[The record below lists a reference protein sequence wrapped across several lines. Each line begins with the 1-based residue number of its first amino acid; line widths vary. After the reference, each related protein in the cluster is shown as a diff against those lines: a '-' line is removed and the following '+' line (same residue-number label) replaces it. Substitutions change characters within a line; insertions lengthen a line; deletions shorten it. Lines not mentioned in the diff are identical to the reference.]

1 MRKSRRL
8 DTIPPYL
15 FAEIDKKKAAAM
27 ARGVDVINLGVG
39 DPDTPTP
46 ESIIAAAH
54 TAIDDPATH
63 NYPPYE
69 GTGDFR
75 KAVATYYQNRFGVT
89 VDPANEVMA
98 LIGSKEGIAHIALAF
113 LDEGDVCLVPDPGYP
128 VYGIG
133 TRLAGAEPYAMPL
146 KADRSF
152 LPDFSAIPTEIARRA
167 KLMHLNYPNNPTG
180 AIADVKFFEEAVAFA
195 KQYDL
200 VIAHDL
206 AYSEIGPRGYR
217 SPSFLQAKG
226 AKDVG
231 IEFNSLSKTFN
242 MTGWRIG
249 MAVGN
254 PDVIAAL
261 GVVKTNVD
269 SGAFKA
275 IQRAAEVALLGD
287 QSHLDTLNALYDRR
301 RDILLAG
308 LKKLGWETVS
318 AAATFYVWVPV
329 PEGTTSIE
337 FAGRLL
343 DEAGIVVPPG
353 VGYGDHGEG
362 YIRFALTAPEER
374 IALAIE
380 RMEQAGIRYK
390 QPANISG

>member
-15 FAEIDKKKAAAM
+15 FAEIDKKKAAAI

-46 ESIIAAAH
+46 ADIVQAAH
-54 TAIDDPATH
+54 IAIDDPSTH

-69 GTGDFR
+69 GTKEFR
-75 KAVATYYQNRFGVT
+75 QAVATYYQRRFGVELNA
-89 VDPANEVMA
+89 DSDVMA

-113 LDEGDVCLVPDPGYP
+113 LDPGDIALVPDPGYP

-133 TRLAGAEPYAMPL
+133 TRLAGAEPYAMAL
-146 KADRSF
+146 KAERNF
-152 LPDFSAIPTEIARRA
+152 LPDFSAIPTDVAKRA
-167 KLMHLNYPNNPTG
+167 KIMHLNYPNNPTG
-180 AIADVKFFEEAVAFA
+180 AVATEAMFAEAIAFA
-195 KQYDL
+195 KQYDI

-206 AYSEIGPRGYR
+206 AYSEIGPNGYR
-217 SPSFLQAKG
+217 SPSFLQVPG

-254 PDVIAAL
+254 PEVIAAL
-261 GVVKTNVD
+261 GVIKTNVD

-275 IQRAAEVALLGD
+275 IQKAAITGLLGD
-287 QSHLDTLNALYDRR
+287 QSHLKPLNDMYDKRR
-301 RDILLAG
+301 QVLVDG
-308 LKKLGWETVS
+308 LKRLGWEQIS
-318 AAATFYVWVPV
+318 AASTFYVWIPV
-329 PEGTTSIE
+329 PPGTTSIA
-337 FAGRLL
+337 FAGRML

-353 VGYGDHGEG
+353 VGYGTYGEG

-374 IALAIE
+374 IAEAIT
-380 RMEQAGIRYK
+380 RMEKAGLGYK
-390 QPANISG
+390 QPASTH

>member
-15 FAEIDKKKAAAM
+15 FAEIDKKKAAAL

-46 ESIIAAAH
+46 SEIVQAAH
-54 TAIDDPATH
+54 VAIDDPSTH

-69 GTGDFR
+69 GTAEFR
-75 KAVATYYQNRFGVT
+75 KAVATYYQRRFGV
-89 VDPANEVMA
+89 DLNPDNEVMA

-113 LDEGDVCLVPDPGYP
+113 LDAGDIALVPDPGYP
-128 VYGIG
+128 VYGVG

-146 KADRSF
+146 TIERDF
-152 LPDFSAIPTEIARRA
+152 LPDFSTIPTDIAKRA
-167 KLMHLNYPNNPTG
+167 KIMHLNYPNNPTG
-180 AIADVKFFEEAVAFA
+180 AVATAKFFAEAISFA
-195 KQYDL
+195 IQYDI

-206 AYSEIGPRGYR
+206 AYSEIGPHGYR
-217 SPSFLQAKG
+217 SPSFLQVPG

-254 PDVIAAL
+254 AEVIAAL
-261 GVVKTNVD
+261 GVIKTNVD

-275 IQRAAEVALLGD
+275 IQKAAITGLLGD
-287 QSHLDTLNALYDRR
+287 QGHLGPLNDLYDRR
-301 RDILLAG
+301 RQILLEG
-308 LKKLGWETVS
+308 LKQLGWEKVS
-318 AAATFYVWVPV
+318 AASTFYVWVPI
-329 PEGTTSIE
+329 PEGTTSIA
-337 FAGRLL
+337 FA
-343 DEAGIVVPPG
+343 A
-353 VGYGDHGEG
+353 
-362 YIRFALTAPEER
+362 
-374 IALAIE
+374 
-380 RMEQAGIRYK
+380 RML
-390 QPANISG
+390 